1 MRRRA
6 GFKHGTKKS
15 SALAGRGVSG
25 AIHLRDPDCN
35 GVELYRDRPQTEW
48 PRNADGA
55 LAMVTNPL
63 DLGAL
68 LREAPK
74 E

>member
-1 MRRRA
+1 
-6 GFKHGTKKS
+6 
-15 SALAGRGVSG
+15 LAGRGVSG